1 MDRIKVLSH
10 EIGSLHGEYLAKVVE
25 KRKRY
30 FAALVG
36 VLRELRGNGHANG
49 RDLRTAAAGLFGML
63 NWIYTWYRP
72 GRDPDAATLGEQM
85 TRIFLEGFA
94 PAAAANGRGAK
105 SPRVGTSSGVRIAK
119 GVRKVPRPSGER
131 VRVRGTDGLRH

>member
-36 VLRELRGNGHANG
+36 ILRELRGNGASNG
-49 RDLRTAAAGLFGML
+49 RDLRAAAAGLFGML

-72 GRDPDAATLGEQM
+72 GRDPDAATLAEQM

-94 PAAAANGRGAK
+94 PAAANGRSVK
-105 SPRVGTSSGVRIAK
+105 L
-119 GVRKVPRPSGER
+119 PRPKAATG
-131 VRVRGTDGLRH
+131 RGNAKAHPRRHAMA